1 MIYVWYA
8 PHYIPRDG
16 RPSVVHDE
24 PGLFKQSMETQL
36 TEVTIRERPVAV
48 VKSPSYGDRFL
59 RNTWYVALWA
69 DELPAGKLVSQT
81 MLGDP
86 VLLFRQENGKPAAII
101 DRCSHSFAPLS
112 MGKLLPGGTVQCAYH
127 GLQFDGSGK
136 CVKNPHGNCSIP
148 AAAHLRSFPVVE
160 RHKLIWIWMG
170 DAPPEPA
177 KIPDFSCLDTAPAE
191 HITDSGYLM
200 IKAHSGLIVDNL
212 LDASHTAYVHE
223 GILGNSETVV
233 ADITVEQKGDVITVA
248 RVSTDTETPNML
260 KMLSPEGYDRGNHYS
275 TVSWFAPSN
284 LILKYIA
291 SRRGETQEQGT
302 GYLALHF
309 ITPETPR
316 TSHYRFSAVRYNVQ
330 TEGAEKNEAIR
341 KKIGELRQFAFS
353 DQDAPIIEA
362 QQRRMDQSDRPLAP
376 TLLAVDGGQV
386 RYRRILDRMLK
397 EEAPE

>member
-1 MIYVWYA
+1 M
-8 PHYIPRDG
+8 
-16 RPSVVHDE
+16 
-24 PGLFKQSMETQL
+24 
-36 TEVTIRERPVAV
+36 TEVTTRERPVDV
-48 VKSPSYGDRFL
+48 VNSSSDGDRFL
-59 RNTWYVALWA
+59 RNAWYVALWA

-81 MLGDP
+81 MLGEP
-86 VLLFRQENGKPAAII
+86 VLLFRQDDGNPAAII

-127 GLQFDGSGK
+127 GLQFNGSGK
-136 CVKNPHGNCSIP
+136 CVKNPHGDCSIP
-148 AAAHLRSFPVVE
+148 AAAHLRSFTVVE

-170 DAPPEPA
+170 DASADLA

-191 HITDSGYLM
+191 HVTDPGHLL

-233 ADITVEQKGDVITVA
+233 ADITVEQKGDVVTVA
-248 RVSTDTETPNML
+248 RVSTNTETPGML

-284 LILKYIA
+284 LILKYVA
-291 SRRGETQEQGT
+291 SKSGETQEQGT

-309 ITPETPR
+309 ITPESPR

-330 TEGAEKNEAIR
+330 TEGAERNEAIR
-341 KKIGELRQFAFS
+341 KKIGELRHFAFS
-353 DQDAPIIEA
+353 EQDAPIIEA
-362 QQRRMDQSDRPLAP
+362 QQRRMDEANRPLKP
-376 TLLAVDGGQV
+376 MRLAVDGGPV
-386 RYRRILDRMLK
+386 RYRRIVDRMLK